1 MYKYSNVWNCD
12 PHSIRWWCT
21 LWWYGDTT
29 WNDDMMYTLLWW
41 CELSCYDEH
50 ACLSTMMYTW
60 WCMCNDALWCSCT
73 RWWLWLWCK
82 LDAYSLMIL
91 IWWCTLSLIHVFTWY
106 DAVMLYY
113 TLSRCIPCVQHK
125 QSRVTCSVIVYDER
139 YMSSMWH
146 WYLQQ
151 IQRLDWHRL
160 LYEQVVWLRLA
171 RLYEQLVWFRWI
183 EFGVQT
189 QIDSVGWLIGTA

>member
-60 WCMCNDALWCSCT
+60 LCTCNDALWCSCT

-91 IWWCTLSLIHVFTWY
+91 IWWCTLSMIHVLTWY
-106 DAVMLYY
+106 DDAHSPWYMYWLNMMMHTLLDTCYDMMRWCSTILYH
-113 TLSRCIPCVQHK
+113 IPICHGILLC
-125 QSRVTCSVIVYDER
+125 TMMMHALCS
-139 YMSSMWH
+139 
-146 WYLQQ
+146 
-151 IQRLDWHRL
+151 
-160 LYEQVVWLRLA
+160 A
-171 RLYEQLVWFRWI
+171 
-183 EFGVQT
+183 
-189 QIDSVGWLIGTA
+189 